1 MYHMDSVSIQAP
13 NANNTAS
20 SHTHMHV
27 ISCVRS
33 HMNTYLCV
41 QTDISRHF
49 CTHAHIVQLCSK
61 RQTSSFNRS
70 KCRPSRSAT
79 PSRVSLC
86 THTNT
91 HTHTHTQT
99 HTHTHTHTQTHTHTH
114 THKHTH
120 THAHT
125 QACMVLVGK
134 V

>member
-1 MYHMDSVSIQAP
+1 MYVHTYVRALEVYRCIGLQALAVYHMDSVNIQAP

-20 SHTHMHV
+20 SHTRMHV

-49 CTHAHIVQLCSK
+49 CTHAHIVQLYSK

-70 KCRPSRSAT
+70 KCRPSRST
-79 PSRVSLC
+79 TSSRVSLC

-91 HTHTHTQT
+91 HTHTH
-99 HTHTHTHTQTHTHTH
+99 
-114 THKHTH
+114 K
-120 THAHT
+120 HT
-125 QACMVLVGK
+125 QACMILVGK